1 MSRTHISDLKP
12 YDLKLNEVVALNID
26 KKRHKVKVF
35 NNVIN
40 ELFDREKITDPN
52 AKKVKKSRYKK
63 HMETDSSTIGILLN
77 MLINE
82 KVKDRPLSK
91 QEMEI
96 KHKIW
101 WNNRYYRFYDDYNAE
116 VKKAQIL
123 RNQIQDLKLC
133 IRELKKNLQNNS

>member
-63 HMETDSSTIGILLN
+63 HGN
-77 MLINE
+77 
-82 KVKDRPLSK
+82 
-91 QEMEI
+91 
-96 KHKIW
+96 
-101 WNNRYYRFYDDYNAE
+101 
-116 VKKAQIL
+116 
-123 RNQIQDLKLC
+123 
-133 IRELKKNLQNNS
+133 

>member
-1 MSRTHISDLKP
+1 
-12 YDLKLNEVVALNID
+12 
-26 KKRHKVKVF
+26 
-35 NNVIN
+35 
-40 ELFDREKITDPN
+40 
-52 AKKVKKSRYKK
+52 
-63 HMETDSSTIGILLN
+63 METDSSTIGILLN

-123 RNQIQDLKLC
+123 RNQIQDLKVC
-133 IRELKKNLQNNS
+133 IRELKNNLAK